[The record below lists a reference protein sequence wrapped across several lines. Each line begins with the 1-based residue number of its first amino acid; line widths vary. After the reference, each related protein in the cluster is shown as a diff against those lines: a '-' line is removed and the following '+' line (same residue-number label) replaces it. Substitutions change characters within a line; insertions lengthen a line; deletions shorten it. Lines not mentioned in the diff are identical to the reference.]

1 MKCLLVVSTA
11 CLLQPAPCLLQI
23 SIKIPKSGRGRFELF
38 KISKIIRIHQ
48 ELAKI

>member
-1 MKCLLVVSTA
+1 MKCSLVVSTA

-23 SIKIPKSGRGRFELF
+23 STKIPKSGRGRSELF
-38 KISKIIRIHQ
+38 KTSKIIRIHQ